1 MNSITI
7 VPDSSFFICFLDDI
21 KQPQILIQILEYR
34 LFKFFT
40 GSIIRSEIQRSQ
52 NFTDIEG
59 EFSSRVDRLDYY
71 NYGELLRPFLS
82 VSEIEKGEHE
92 VIVIS
97 YIMHLSGCNILAILD
112 DESPRT
118 YFRSRFPELS
128 DKVTGTIGFIEQCTC
143 SYGIFQTNKG
153 TTILS
158 LIAESKF
165 RVKKHIVDGAI
176 KRITGYEDVKT
187 DYSQGGDRR

>member
-1 MNSITI
+1 M
-7 VPDSSFFICFLDDI
+7 DDI
-21 KQPQILIQILEYR
+21 KQPQILTQILEFR

-40 GSIIRSEIQRSQ
+40 GSIICSEIQRSQ
-52 NFTDIEG
+52 NITDIEG
-59 EFSSRVDRLDYY
+59 EFSSQVNHFDYY

-82 VSEIEKGEHE
+82 VNEIEKGEHE

-97 YIMHLSGCNILAILD
+97 YVLHLSGCNILAILD

-118 YFRSRFPELS
+118 YFKSRFPELS
-128 DKVTGTIGFIEQCTC
+128 NKVTGTIGFIEKCTC
-143 SYGIFQTNKG
+143 SYGVFQTSKG

-158 LIAESKF
+158 LIADSKF

-176 KRITGYEDVKT
+176 KRIMRSEDVKT
-187 DYSQGGDRR
+187 D